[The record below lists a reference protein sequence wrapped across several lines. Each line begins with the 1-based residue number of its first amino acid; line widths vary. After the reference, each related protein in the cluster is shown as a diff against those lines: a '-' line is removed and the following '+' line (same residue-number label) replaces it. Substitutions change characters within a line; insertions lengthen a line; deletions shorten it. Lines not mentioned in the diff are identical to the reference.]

1 MVLNSKAMRRAAIA
15 ATAASM
21 LVLAGCS
28 SDSDKDSGT
37 STTAAS
43 GGSSSSEGRG
53 PITIVEGQDALN
65 EALENIISDWNAEH
79 PDEKVTLKPLAK
91 EANAQVDD
99 ITQRMQA
106 KSDEY
111 DLICVDVVN
120 TAQFA
125 ANGWLLPLEG
135 DLAIDESGLLPST
148 VASGTYNGKL
158 YAAPKNTNAAF
169 LYYRKDLVEKAP
181 TTWAELKENCPK
193 AVEAGISCYI
203 GQFKNYEG
211 LTVNTTEITNAFDGP
226 WVGPDGLTPAIDD
239 KTKAGVQSIV
249 DNFADNTIPQEALTY
264 SEGESQTAF
273 GDGKALFMRTWS
285 GFSVDGE
292 KTSVAG
298 KYGYTVLPGVDGPGA
313 STVGGYNVGISAYSD
328 APATARDF
336 LEFMQTKKSQTYFT
350 EVGGAPVLSAVYD
363 DPAVLA
369 QFPYFAT
376 LKEALATAQPR
387 PVTPYY
393 TQVSKSISDNTYA
406 AIRGEKT
413 VEQALA
419 DTKAGIETAGN

>member
-65 EALENIISDWNAEH
+65 EALENIITDWNAEH

-111 DLICVDVVN
+111 DLIGVDVVN

-181 TTWAELKENCPK
+181 TTWAELKDNCP
-193 AVEAGISCYI
+193 
-203 GQFKNYEG
+203 
-211 LTVNTTEITNAFDGP
+211 
-226 WVGPDGLTPAIDD
+226 
-239 KTKAGVQSIV
+239 
-249 DNFADNTIPQEALTY
+249 
-264 SEGESQTAF
+264 
-273 GDGKALFMRTWS
+273 
-285 GFSVDGE
+285 
-292 KTSVAG
+292 
-298 KYGYTVLPGVDGPGA
+298 
-313 STVGGYNVGISAYSD
+313 
-328 APATARDF
+328 
-336 LEFMQTKKSQTYFT
+336 
-350 EVGGAPVLSAVYD
+350 
-363 DPAVLA
+363 
-369 QFPYFAT
+369 
-376 LKEALATAQPR
+376 
-387 PVTPYY
+387 
-393 TQVSKSISDNTYA
+393 
-406 AIRGEKT
+406 
-413 VEQALA
+413 
-419 DTKAGIETAGN
+419 

>member
-1 MVLNSKAMRRAAIA
+1 MQPRQRPCWYWQAVRPIRTRTAEPAPRPHPGDRPRAKAA
-15 ATAASM
+15 
-21 LVLAGCS
+21 
-28 SDSDKDSGT
+28 D
-37 STTAAS
+37 
-43 GGSSSSEGRG
+43 

-111 DLICVDVVN
+111 DLIGVDVVN

-313 STVGGYNVGISAYSD
+313 STVGGYNVGISAYSTHPPRLVTSSSSCRPRSRRRTSPRS
-328 APATARDF
+328 AAHPSSR
-336 LEFMQTKKSQTYFT
+336 
-350 EVGGAPVLSAVYD
+350 LSTTIRQCS
-363 DPAVLA
+363 LSSR
-369 QFPYFAT
+369 T
-376 LKEALATAQPR
+376 SR
-387 PVTPYY
+387 P
-393 TQVSKSISDNTYA
+393 
-406 AIRGEKT
+406 
-413 VEQALA
+413 
-419 DTKAGIETAGN
+419 

>member
-111 DLICVDVVN
+111 DLIGVDVVN

-226 WVGPDGLTPAIDD
+226 WVGPDGLTPAS
-239 KTKAGVQSIV
+239 TTRRRQ
-249 DNFADNTIPQEALTY
+249 
-264 SEGESQTAF
+264 AF
-273 GDGKALFMRTWS
+273 SRSST
-285 GFSVDGE
+285 
-292 KTSVAG
+292 TSPTTRSRR
-298 KYGYTVLPGVDGPGA
+298 K
-313 STVGGYNVGISAYSD
+313 
-328 APATARDF
+328 R
-336 LEFMQTKKSQTYFT
+336 
-350 EVGGAPVLSAVYD
+350 
-363 DPAVLA
+363 
-369 QFPYFAT
+369 
-376 LKEALATAQPR
+376 
-387 PVTPYY
+387 
-393 TQVSKSISDNTYA
+393 
-406 AIRGEKT
+406 
-413 VEQALA
+413 
-419 DTKAGIETAGN
+419 

>member
-111 DLICVDVVN
+111 DLIGVDVVN

-292 KTSVAG
+292 KTSVA
-298 KYGYTVLPGVDGPGA
+298 A
-313 STVGGYNVGISAYSD
+313 ST
-328 APATARDF
+328 ATPFFRCRRTGRFDRRR
-336 LEFMQTKKSQTYFT
+336 LQRRHQR
-350 EVGGAPVLSAVYD
+350 VLGRTRHGS
-363 DPAVLA
+363 
-369 QFPYFAT
+369 
-376 LKEALATAQPR
+376 
-387 PVTPYY
+387 
-393 TQVSKSISDNTYA
+393 
-406 AIRGEKT
+406 
-413 VEQALA
+413 
-419 DTKAGIETAGN
+419 

>member
-65 EALENIISDWNAEH
+65 EALENIITDWNAEH

-111 DLICVDVVN
+111 DLIGVDVVN

-135 DLAIDESGLLPST
+135 DLAI
-148 VASGTYNGKL
+148 
-158 YAAPKNTNAAF
+158 
-169 LYYRKDLVEKAP
+169 
-181 TTWAELKENCPK
+181 
-193 AVEAGISCYI
+193 
-203 GQFKNYEG
+203 
-211 LTVNTTEITNAFDGP
+211 
-226 WVGPDGLTPAIDD
+226 
-239 KTKAGVQSIV
+239 
-249 DNFADNTIPQEALTY
+249 
-264 SEGESQTAF
+264 
-273 GDGKALFMRTWS
+273 
-285 GFSVDGE
+285 
-292 KTSVAG
+292 
-298 KYGYTVLPGVDGPGA
+298 
-313 STVGGYNVGISAYSD
+313 
-328 APATARDF
+328 
-336 LEFMQTKKSQTYFT
+336 
-350 EVGGAPVLSAVYD
+350 
-363 DPAVLA
+363 
-369 QFPYFAT
+369 
-376 LKEALATAQPR
+376 
-387 PVTPYY
+387 
-393 TQVSKSISDNTYA
+393 
-406 AIRGEKT
+406 
-413 VEQALA
+413 
-419 DTKAGIETAGN
+419 